1 MADFDKEFF
10 EGVKDGV
17 TKGKIEYINIAGISP
32 EVAELRHV
40 KFRLP
45 ASKMH
50 MNHVG
55 MIYAGSYFVFVEAT
69 GASLIKCTYGST
81 YVPIIKNMSLDYK
94 KPCTG
99 DLVVDISMTEEEAE
113 ERIAYVKEHG
123 KGQYPMEIPIAD
135 AEGNVCAVANIT
147 YYLMKK

>member
-55 MIYAGSYFVFVEAT
+55 MVYAGSYFVFVEAT

-99 DLVVDISMTEEEAE
+99 DHTHTPEVCVVLCGEGGVEKAHGEAQRVGVAGVGGEMVDEVNGTEEEL
-113 ERIAYVKEHG
+113 R
-123 KGQYPMEIPIAD
+123 
-135 AEGNVCAVANIT
+135 
-147 YYLMKK
+147 

>member
-1 MADFDKEFF
+1 MSSSD
-10 EGVKDGV
+10 
-17 TKGKIEYINIAGISP
+17 S
-32 EVAELRHV
+32 
-40 KFRLP
+40 P

-55 MIYAGSYFVFVEAT
+55 MVYAGSYFVFVEAT

-99 DLVVDISMTEEEAE
+99 DLVVDISMTEKKNGGGARIPSTRCPPFFEEAKQ
-113 ERIAYVKEHG
+113 RGPSPTTAHVLCLSAAPAISPH
-123 KGQYPMEIPIAD
+123 I
-135 AEGNVCAVANIT
+135 
-147 YYLMKK
+147 

>member
-45 ASKMH
+45 R
-50 MNHVG
+50 
-55 MIYAGSYFVFVEAT
+55 F
-69 GASLIKCTYGST
+69 
-81 YVPIIKNMSLDYK
+81 
-94 KPCTG
+94 
-99 DLVVDISMTEEEAE
+99 
-113 ERIAYVKEHG
+113 
-123 KGQYPMEIPIAD
+123 
-135 AEGNVCAVANIT
+135 
-147 YYLMKK
+147 

>member
-55 MIYAGSYFVFVEAT
+55 MVYAGSYFVFSRQPAQALLSAHT
-69 GASLIKCTYGST
+69 
-81 YVPIIKNMSLDYK
+81 VP
-94 KPCTG
+94 
-99 DLVVDISMTEEEAE
+99 
-113 ERIAYVKEHG
+113 
-123 KGQYPMEIPIAD
+123 PMFP
-135 AEGNVCAVANIT
+135 
-147 YYLMKK
+147 L

>member
-55 MIYAGSYFVFVEAT
+55 MVYAGSYFVFVEAT
-69 GASLIKCTYGST
+69 GASLIKCLCQRARQGSVPYGNPHRRRRRQCLRRCKYHLLSDEK
-81 YVPIIKNMSLDYK
+81 VNSLSSAEIFPQKFLFLPAKIQKTTRD
-94 KPCTG
+94 
-99 DLVVDISMTEEEAE
+99 DL
-113 ERIAYVKEHG
+113 
-123 KGQYPMEIPIAD
+123 QYTASH
-135 AEGNVCAVANIT
+135 
-147 YYLMKK
+147 LLL